1 MRLLP
6 FLPTAMAVAAICLG
20 ASLPAFARDARCR
33 IEENRRVVF
42 EGICDFTPDGRQGSF
57 GLSPRGGGQGPLY
70 GPILSVSV
78 WVTEPGV
85 AEVRGLTRDGINSR
99 WGAARR
105 STSDPA
111 CWDGEDFRICAR

>member
-42 EGICDFTPDGRQGSF
+42 EGICDFTPDGRQAPSDC
-57 GLSPRGGGQGPLY
+57 RR
-70 GPILSVSV
+70 
-78 WVTEPGV
+78 V
-85 AEVRGLTRDGINSR
+85 A
-99 WGAARR
+99 AARDR
-105 STSDPA
+105 STGRSCRSA
-111 CWDGEDFRICAR
+111 SG